1 MKNNSYAQVLIAIIC
16 LAMLHMTGIFAQEV
30 EKIESYSN
38 NENAGLIIACS
49 ERIEFVDEATQSPPS
64 LKLIF
69 PGAMLPEKNHDK
81 FVELAPLF
89 RYDAKEKSSGPMG
102 MYTEI
107 ILYFRSLPAYEIKY
121 DDKNKLH
128 VFWKVQAADYP
139 EPLSDYTIENVK
151 NFGNKVSLNF
161 KGADILDVLR
171 LLAEQ
176 NNLNVVA
183 GEVVSGEVTVKLKNV
198 DVGTALDA
206 ILKVNG
212 YDWFIQEN
220 ILVIKPT
227 EDEMSGELVTKV
239 YKLEYTDATAVGVAL
254 THVLSEKGEFQIFSP
269 VGVGGG
275 FMGGMGGMGMMGGM
289 GGMGGMGARGSGN
302 LVSGS
307 RGITGGGAGQQLSPG
322 FSGGFGGGLGS
333 TQPSSQAGSMGG
345 MAQGR
350 FGGTTADYLI
360 VTDLYTNFK
369 IIDKVVTDLDIKVPQ
384 INISVKFIE
393 TALTTEERLGINW
406 DLRAQLTG
414 PHEEGTSPDLTNNQT
429 GGIDLGSIGDLKI
442 ASLSLPAFT
451 NLLEILASD
460 NETKLIQEPSV
471 TTLNNTM
478 ATVEVGTTYPVQITQ
493 ITEIASITS
502 FQDEE
507 IHITLNVQPRLSSD
521 EYITMVIEAVVQAL
535 VGFSGVNNDQPIIS
549 ERKTRAQNMV
559 KSGETLLIGGLIFE
573 QLIETETKVPIAS
586 SIPLLGRLFKH
597 RITETEQR
605 ELLIFITP
613 TKVVL

>member
-1 MKNNSYAQVLIAIIC
+1 MKNNSYAQVLIAIIS

-30 EKIESYSN
+30 EKIASYSD

-69 PGAMLPEKNHDK
+69 PGAMLPEKAHDK
-81 FVELAPLF
+81 YVELPPLF
-89 RYDAKEKSSGPMG
+89 RYDVKEKSSGPAG
-102 MYTEI
+102 KYTEI
-107 ILYFRSLPAYEIKY
+107 ILYFRSLPEYEIKY
-121 DDKNKLH
+121 DDENKLH
-128 VFWKVQAADYP
+128 VFWKVQTADDI

-151 NFGNKVSLNF
+151 NFGHKVSLNF

-275 FMGGMGGMGMMGGM
+275 FMGGMGGMGGMMGG
-289 GGMGGMGARGSGN
+289 GARGSGN

-307 RGITGGGAGQQLSPG
+307 RGNIGGGAGQQLSPG
-322 FSGGFGGGLGS
+322 FSGGFGGGLGA
-333 TQPSSQAGSMGG
+333 TQPSSQAGAGGMGG
-345 MAQGR
+345 MSQGR

-369 IIDKVVTDLDIKVPQ
+369 IIDKVVTDLDVKVPQ
-384 INISVKFIE
+384 INIAVKFIE

-414 PHEEGTSPDLTNNQT
+414 PHEEGTSPGLTGNQT
-429 GGIDLGSIGDLKI
+429 GGFDLGSIGDLKI

-460 NETKLIQEPSV
+460 NTTKLIQEPSV

-478 ATVEVGTTYPVQITQ
+478 ATVEVGTTYPVQVTQ

-521 EYITMVIEAVVQAL
+521 DYITMVIEAVVQAL

-573 QLIETETKVPIAS
+573 QLIETETKVPIVS

-597 RITETEQR
+597 SITETEQR

-613 TKVVL
+613 TKVIL